1 MRLGQPRRL
10 GNQLRVAKAA
20 ENTAEVVADA
30 DDQPAAL
37 RQFKDLFPRGLVLG
51 SVSVAPAAS
60 PASPLAS
67 LSAKKEK
74 GGRNKFAFDRS
85 GRTRSRLF
93 CGGTIGGIFAGGGRG
108 RNVAG
113 GGAVGSD
120 PLAHASL
127 FRY

>member
-10 GNQLRVAKAA
+10 GNQLCVAKAA
-20 ENTAEVVADA
+20 ENTADVIADA
-30 DDQPAAL
+30 DDQAAAL
-37 RQFKDLFPRGLVLG
+37 PQFKDLFPRGLVFG
-51 SVSVAPAAS
+51 GVSVAPAAS

-74 GGRNKFAFDRS
+74 GGRNEFAFDRP
-85 GRTRSRLF
+85 RQTRSRLF

-108 RNVAG
+108 RNLPG
-113 GGAVGSD
+113 GEAVRSD
-120 PLAHASL
+120 PLAHSSL